1 MRPSQTPCGASCA
14 PTRRPRMDIS
24 VEVED
29 GVAYLRGVVSG
40 VEDAE
45 NAEEIAG
52 RMVALRDVVEEP
64 EVGR

>member
-1 MRPSQTPCGASCA
+1 
-14 PTRRPRMDIS
+14 MDIS